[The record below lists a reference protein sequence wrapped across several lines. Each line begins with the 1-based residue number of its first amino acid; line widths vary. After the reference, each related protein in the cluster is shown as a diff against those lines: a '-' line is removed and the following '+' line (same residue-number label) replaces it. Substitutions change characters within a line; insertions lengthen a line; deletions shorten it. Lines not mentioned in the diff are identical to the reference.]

1 VADTLK
7 DRCNRRLDSLKRQRR
22 PYEPDWHEIAG
33 YCAPARSRFLAKD
46 ANKGRRSNRR
56 LNNGYGIL
64 AFRTL
69 QHGMTA
75 GLSSKSRP
83 WFSLSLY
90 NQVLLDNPLVKAW
103 LDDVQNRMEA
113 FLAHTNFYE
122 AVEIGYLELGM
133 FGTEACVMLEDQS
146 EVAVCHALTAGE
158 YWIGLNK
165 AMKPG
170 ALYRDSGMTVYQAVK
185 TFGKGNLSQRVQS
198 LYDKSDYDCV
208 VPMFHVIEENDDH
221 LPGKL
226 GPLGKPWRSIHFEGW
241 DNQIG
246 DEVKS
251 SGFEEQPFWAPR
263 WSTTGADTYGQGPGH
278 DALPDLREL
287 QLQAKREGE
296 ITDLLVWPE
305 KVVSS
310 KVKLKNQ
317 PKSIVSTD
325 VIDAQKMVTVP
336 YQVPPAALEAVINK
350 SGRLEQRIAQIS
362 FADLFMAIS
371 DMEGVQPRNNE
382 EINARLEEKMTQL
395 GPVIERVNGEKL
407 TVAIERTF
415 GIMQRRGLIPPA
427 PDALRNSPDL
437 KIEFVSILTQ
447 MQRAVGLSQI
457 ERTVQFVGGVAGMY
471 PEARFKLD
479 PNAIVDEYAS
489 RAGMP
494 PKLVRSDED
503 AKKDADAEK
512 QAQQNAQMAEMMN
525 KVGKPTKDLTD
536 AAALAANLPVARNPV
551 AGQQQ

>member
-1 VADTLK
+1 MAETLK
-7 DRCNRRLDSLKRQRR
+7 ERCNRRLASLKKQRQ
-22 PYEPDWHEIAG
+22 PFEADWQEIAG
-33 YCAPARSRFLAKD
+33 YCAPARSRFLATN

-83 WFSLSLY
+83 WFSLSIY
-90 NQVLLDNPLVKAW
+90 AQQMLDDPLVKAW
-103 LDDVQNRMEA
+103 LDEVQNRMEA
-113 FLAHTNFYE
+113 FMAHTNFYE

-133 FGTEACVMLEDQS
+133 FGTEACVMVEHPK
-146 EVAVCHALTAGE
+146 EGAVCHALTAGE
-158 YWIGLNK
+158 YWIGLNS
-165 AMKPG
+165 AMQPG
-170 ALYRDSGMTVYQAVK
+170 ALYRDSGMTVKQEVD
-185 TFGKGNLSQRVQS
+185 TFGDRVSQRVKT

-208 VPMFHVIEENDDH
+208 VPMFHIIEENDDH
-221 LPGKL
+221 VPGEI
-226 GPLGKPWRSIHFEGW
+226 GWRGKPWRSIWFEGW
-241 DNQIG
+241 DDIIG
-246 DEVKS
+246 DEIKT
-251 SGFEEQPFWAPR
+251 SGYEEQPFWAPR

-296 ITDLLVWPE
+296 IIDMMAFPE

-317 PKSIVSTD
+317 PKSVVSTD

-336 YQVPPAALEAVINK
+336 YVPPPAALTATENRTTK
-350 SGRLEQRIAQIS
+350 LEQRIAQVS

-371 DMEGVQPRNNE
+371 DMEGVQPRNQE

-407 TVAIERTF
+407 TVGIERTF
-415 GIMQRRGLIPPA
+415 GIMQRRGLVPPA
-427 PDALRNSPDL
+427 PKTLQNSPDL

-457 ERTVQFVGGVAGMY
+457 ERTVQFVGGITSLY
-471 PEARFKLD
+471 PQARFKLD
-479 PNAIVDEYAS
+479 PNALVDEYAS

-494 PKLVRSDED
+494 VKLVRSDED
-503 AKKDADAEK
+503 AKKDADAEQ
-512 QAQQNAQMAEMMN
+512 QAQRNAQMAEMM
-525 KVGKPTKDLTD
+525 KTVGKPTKDLTD
-536 AAALAANLPVARNPV
+536 AATLAANLPVAKNPAV
-551 AGQQQ
+551 QQQ